1 MPMIQFSL
9 VSMLELVDEGVFS
22 LETVV
27 QKCVMHLPGYTVFA
41 TVDISVKAIRRI

>member
-27 QKCVMHLPGYTVFA
+27 QKMCHAPAGYTVFA